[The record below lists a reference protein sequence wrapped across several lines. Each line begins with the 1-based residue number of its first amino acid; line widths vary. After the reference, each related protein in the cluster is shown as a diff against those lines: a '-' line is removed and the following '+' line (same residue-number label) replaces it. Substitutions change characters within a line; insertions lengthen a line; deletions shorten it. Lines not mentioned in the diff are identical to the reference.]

1 MLRLILLLLIYPF
14 PSHGCGSN
22 GNFDRE
28 KLLAEQNSLYLFDFL
43 DNSRDP
49 SAAYRTHVHE
59 QILHSDVNRDMD
71 NYFYSFF
78 IGMML

>member
-43 DNSRDP
+43 DNSRDVHV
-49 SAAYRTHVHE
+49 SDAYQTHVHE
-59 QILHSDVNRDMD
+59 QIDNVNIDMD

-78 IGMML
+78 IGRML